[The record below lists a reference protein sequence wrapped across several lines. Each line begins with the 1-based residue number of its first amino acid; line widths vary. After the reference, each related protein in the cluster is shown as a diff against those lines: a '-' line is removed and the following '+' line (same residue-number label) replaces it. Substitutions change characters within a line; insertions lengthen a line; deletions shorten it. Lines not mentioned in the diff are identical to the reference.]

1 MFNADYK
8 KRRQALQTKLQ
19 GGIIIF
25 RAITK
30 LRAITRTMLTNS
42 VRIVAFSI
50 SSVSIVPG

>member
-25 RAITK
+25 PGNNEAPCNYPDNAYKFRQD
-30 LRAITRTMLTNS
+30 
-42 VRIVAFSI
+42 IVS
-50 SSVSIVPG
+50 G